1 MAFKMKGSAFKL
13 GNVATKSALKQT
25 SPVKDMKWWDTGED
39 GTPAQHEHNNKHT
52 SGDDSEHESAP
63 AKMKSPLEHK
73 VAYGPEGKIRK
84 HHHVDK
90 KGKKM
95 TEEEVNKANPSQS
108 MKNHNPRFTREKRKA
123 GMKSPLEQGLRS
135 PYDPKSGLTRE
146 QWSKREDERSKQGIE
161 NVKRMRERA
170 KDFKKKDTE
179 KDTEKSP
186 NEMKSPLEQGV
197 NTEKMAQ
204 RSREST
210 EGFLKKNLTKG
221 LKSIDNY
228 FNPKKVNRTKE
239 YNRLFNAEI
248 GQEGVDYPKKV
259 KKAKK
264 PIKGTA
270 SSAYRKAKMMGKSP
284 AKQGKTSFID
294 KVKSAASA
302 VGSSLGKV
310 NPVGYPLTEAISD
323 KYSENKKKYRA
334 DKQNKMK
341 SGAKPAKKKSPAK
354 QVYSDY
360 NTNTDGDSSL
370 LHDPTIGLDY
380 ALEKAKQ
387 KPHINAK
394 KLTKKQK
401 GLAESKRLV
410 KKFSQPRKFKKLGAA
425 KAKDALDNLDK
436 WYD

>member
-1 MAFKMKGSAFKL
+1 MKGSAFKL

-123 GMKSPLEQGLRS
+123 GMKSPLEQG
-135 PYDPKSGLTRE
+135 
-146 QWSKREDERSKQGIE
+146 
-161 NVKRMRERA
+161 
-170 KDFKKKDTE
+170 
-179 KDTEKSP
+179 
-186 NEMKSPLEQGV
+186 V

-221 LKSIDNY
+221 LKSVDNY

-354 QVYSDY
+354 QS
-360 NTNTDGDSSL
+360 
-370 LHDPTIGLDY
+370 GLDY

-387 KPHINAK
+387 KPHINDSYQGYGYAK
-394 KLTKKQK
+394 EPTKKQK

-425 KAKDALDNLDK
+425 KAKDALDDMYYAGNLDK